1 MGIEMAAAVVVELM
15 VMNIWNI
22 VENKEKKFANVELW
36 KFGENLQPEKIY
48 HQILQTT
55 MTAPTI
61 TRMKKT
67 KNMAK
72 SPKKIIKSTKK
83 VKKVSIKRARK
94 AKKVRRKNENVVLL
108 RHPLRKILTVMTNGS
123 KKIGSQD

>member
-1 MGIEMAAAVVVELM
+1 M
-15 VMNIWNI
+15 VLNIWNI
-22 VENKEKKFANVELW
+22 VENNEKRFVNVELW

-48 HQILQTT
+48 HQILQTV
-55 MTAPTI
+55 MTTT
-61 TRMKKT
+61 TRKKKT

-72 SPKKIIKSTKK
+72 SPKKIIRSTKK

-108 RHPLRKILTVMTNGS
+108 PRLLKILAMTVKMNGS
-123 KKIGSQD
+123 KKNWSPELEM